1 MPKRLPSLLSV
12 SLFFISIVNLG
23 FGQTTT
29 AAPTGLPLAFEANRG
44 QTSPTVQ
51 YLARSREGALF
62 FTNEGLTVAIPRTG
76 AFRLR
81 FEGAM
86 LAPDIIAEGKLTAR
100 SNYLNADPRKSVTGV
115 ANYSALRYRA
125 VYPGIDVKF
134 YGHDRHLEHDFV
146 LAPGAD
152 PSWIALR
159 LEGIE
164 KIAIR
169 PDGAVEL
176 MLGKTQL
183 TESAPV
189 AWQMI
194 HQKRVSVQAGWKLLG
209 ENRLGFS
216 IGRYDHAQTLTI
228 DPVLAYSTLIGGQ
241 AQISAVALGPHGD
254 IYLAGSTIATDFPTT
269 AGAYQRTPIFPT
281 NGFVAK
287 FDKTGRILLYSTF
300 LHSGIGFIAVDANG
314 EVYTANSLDDS
325 GQIPGADPGVSV
337 DKLSA
342 DGSKLL
348 YSFVL
353 GQSSPGPSCKI
364 LDRSFAG
371 GIAADNSG
379 QVWIAGSTG
388 NPCLPTTAGSLQP
401 TMHSTFFTGFVAKL
415 DSTKS
420 GAGSIV
426 YATYLG
432 GSRVDNAGPITV
444 DRFGNA
450 YVTGTTFSQ
459 DFPHTAS
466 FGTDV
471 TDPNG
476 QASLDVFV
484 TKLDTSGS
492 GPVFSVL
499 LRGVDQSVAGIA
511 LDPANNVYVAG
522 TTSSWTGFPTT
533 PNAFQRTAT
542 PHCFTGANP
551 PCASG
556 FVTELNAAGN
566 SLVYSTLLGGS
577 SVGASLSMDVIR
589 GIAVNNRGMAF
600 VTGWTASQDF
610 PVTSNAFKKTLARV
624 STNAFVT
631 ALNPGG
637 ESLYYSTLLGGSSRT
652 FGKAI
657 ALNPAWDA
665 YVIGFTADADF
676 PVTTDAFLLGPTGTD
691 GFLSKIVIAGDLQAS
706 LTANTSTVARNGL
719 VTFSAAITT
728 LGPDGSDAVVLREPI
743 PGGFRFAGISG
754 STATSCST
762 PAIGAASGSVVCRK
776 TRLENGQTFGVKILL
791 KAVAPSGS
799 TLTNKIHVSAR
810 TQDLNQ
816 SNNSSQATVVVS
828 SGSIIERRSI
838 EPNVSTLRSVLQQLS
853 LTSW

>member
-1 MPKRLPSLLSV
+1 MPKVLRSLLSV
-12 SLFFISIVNLG
+12 SLFFISMFNLA
-23 FGQTTT
+23 FAQTTT
-29 AAPTGLPLAFEANRG
+29 ASPAGLPLAFESNRG

-62 FTNEGLTVAIPRTG
+62 FTNDGLTVALPRIG

-81 FEGAM
+81 FEGAT
-86 LAPDIIAEGKLTAR
+86 LAPDIIAEGKLMAR
-100 SNYLNADPRKSVTGV
+100 SNYLSEDPRKSVTGV

-146 LAPGAD
+146 LVPYAD
-152 PSWIALR
+152 PSRIALR

-176 MLGKTQL
+176 TLGKTQL

-189 AWQMI
+189 AWQTI
-194 HQKRVSVQAGWKLLG
+194 DQKRVSIPARWKLLG

-241 AQISAVALGPHGD
+241 AQISAVALDPHGN
-254 IYLAGSTIATDFPTT
+254 IYLAGSTSATDFPTT
-269 AGAYQRTPIFPT
+269 AGAYQRTPLFPT

-287 FDKTGRILLYSTF
+287 FDKTGTILLYSTF
-300 LHSGIGFIAVDANG
+300 LHSSIEVIAVDANG
-314 EVYTANSLDDS
+314 EVYTAKNFDDS
-325 GQIPGADPGVSV
+325 SPGRIDGFDPGVSV

-348 YSFVL
+348 YSIVL
-353 GQSSPGPSCKI
+353 GRSSSSPSCKI
-364 LDRSFAG
+364 LDWSVVG
-371 GIAADNSG
+371 GIAADNFG
-379 QVWIAGSTG
+379 HVWIAGSTA
-388 NPCLPTTAGSLQP
+388 NPCLPTSAASFQP
-401 TMHSTFFTGFVAKL
+401 TMHSTFVTGFVAKL

-420 GAGSIV
+420 GAASIV

-432 GSRVDNAGPITV
+432 GSRLDAAGPITV
-444 DRFGNA
+444 DRSGNA
-450 YVTGTTFSQ
+450 YVTGTAFSQ
-459 DFPHTAS
+459 DFPHTTS
-466 FGTDV
+466 FGTDAP
-471 TDPNG
+471 DPNG
-476 QASLDVFV
+476 QVSPGVFV
-484 TKLDTSGS
+484 TKLDPSGS

-542 PHCFTGANP
+542 PHCFIGANP

-556 FVTELNAAGN
+556 FVTKFNAAGN

-600 VTGWTASQDF
+600 LTGWTASQDF

-652 FGKAI
+652 FGNAI

-665 YVIGFTADADF
+665 YVVGFTADADF

-719 VTFSAAITT
+719 VKFSAAITN
-728 LGPDGSDAVVLREPI
+728 LGPDGSDAVVLRDPI

-776 TRLENGQTFGVKILL
+776 TRLENGQSFGVKILL
-791 KAVAPSGS
+791 KAAGPAGS
-799 TLTNKIHVSAR
+799 TVTNRVFGSAK

-816 SNNSSQATVVVS
+816 SNNNPQATVHVV
-828 SGSIIERRSI
+828 R
-838 EPNVSTLRSVLQQLS
+838 
-853 LTSW
+853 